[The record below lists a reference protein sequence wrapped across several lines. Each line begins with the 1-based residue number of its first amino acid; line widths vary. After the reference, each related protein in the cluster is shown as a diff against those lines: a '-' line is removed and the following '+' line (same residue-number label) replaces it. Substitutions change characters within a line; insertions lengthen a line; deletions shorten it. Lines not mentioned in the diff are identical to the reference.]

1 MCAPVSSDDRCALC
15 EDEPTP
21 FKLLH
26 IFAHS
31 VSAQPDRVADGGI
44 ACMTL
49 ISFAVL
55 YVKQITVDGNR
66 SSRQPKLIDYIR
78 QRKIIF
84 RGFSM

>member
-1 MCAPVSSDDRCALC
+1 M
-15 EDEPTP
+15 

-26 IFAHS
+26 ILAHS
-31 VSAQPDRVADGGI
+31 VAAHPDCIADGRVARV
-44 ACMTL
+44 TL

-66 SSRQPKLIDYIR
+66 SSRKPKLIDYIR

-84 RGFSM
+84 CGFAM